1 MSKMFFE
8 VTAVANGYTVS
19 EIENK
24 GDVSVMDDARHIAL
38 TQDEVAKVVKGL
50 LRGSFGD
57 EKKEAKK
64 KPRKKAA
71 AKQINDSIDRTKTL
85 LSPKATLAEKHSFG
99 DEKAAPKKKRKRKI
113 AIKPGMKVDIGEVF
127 EDTGEPVEVVEE

>member
-57 EKKEAKK
+57 EK
-64 KPRKKAA
+64 
-71 AKQINDSIDRTKTL
+71 
-85 LSPKATLAEKHSFG
+85 
-99 DEKAAPKKKRKRKI
+99 AAPKKKRKKKVAAKDGIGRI
-113 AIKPGMKVDIGEVF
+113 ANDIVPALGGPL
-127 EDTGEPVEVVEE
+127 TGEPVK